1 MHFTTPVPILLSA
14 LSLAKIGQTHPTH
27 KEPLRV
33 ETFINSGPSLDV
45 VSSLIIGSEAAVL
58 VDMPLAVPQAESL
71 AAWVN
76 RTTDR
81 PLVAVFTTHSHPDH
95 YLSGAALLQYFPNA
109 KYYAHPDAV
118 ALIQNESQ
126 QQVGV
131 RHKIRNSP
139 CDTNTSKIA
148 AWGSIFGNETV
159 VSEAIIPTPYNF
171 TFFTLPGNEDS
182 PIHLLSPLGGD
193 TIDET
198 LFYIPSIETLIAG
211 DTVYSHD
218 MHLWLA
224 DLLTPAL
231 TSSWLSTLEYIKSLA
246 PKRVIPGHA
255 LSIDKF
261 GPTIDVAHTEAYI
274 KFFQQNIEARGV
286 DYFTPQQIF
295 DQFNAG
301 FPGLLNKTNSTTSAT
316 LLNITAEEFGRNGT
330 RRTHYVDLAS
340 FNDTRALTGWQL

>member
-1 MHFTTPVPILLSA
+1 MHLKPPVSILLSA
-14 LSLAKIGQTHPTH
+14 LSLATGGQTHPTH
-27 KEPLRV
+27 SEPLRV
-33 ETFINSGPSLDV
+33 ETFINSAPSLDV
-45 VSSLIIGSEAAVL
+45 VCSLIIGSEAAVL
-58 VDMPLAVPQAESL
+58 VDMPLAIPQAESL

-76 RTTDR
+76 QTTDK

-95 YLSGAALLQYFPNA
+95 YLSGAALLQYYPNA

-126 QQVGV
+126 EQ
-131 RHKIRNSP
+131 
-139 CDTNTSKIA
+139 IA
-148 AWGSIFGNETV
+148 ACGSILGNETV

-171 TFFTLPGNEDS
+171 TFFTLLGDEDS
-182 PIHLLSPLGGD
+182 PIQLPSPLGGD

-231 TSSWLSTLEYIKSLA
+231 TSSWLSTLGYIKNLA

-261 GPTIDVAHTEAYI
+261 GPTIDVAHTEAYV

-286 DYFTPQQIF
+286 DYFTPQEIF
-295 DQFNAG
+295 DRSHAE

-316 LLNITAEEFGRNGT
+316 LLNITSEEFGRNGT

>member
-1 MHFTTPVPILLSA
+1 MHLTTPVSILLST
-14 LSLAKIGQTHPTH
+14 LSVATSCQAQLTH
-27 KEPLRV
+27 KKPLRV
-33 ETFINSGPSLDV
+33 ESFVNSGPSLDV

-58 VDMPLAVPQAESL
+58 IDMPLAIPQAENL

-76 RTTDR
+76 RTTDK

-95 YLSGAALLQYFPNA
+95 YLSGAALLPYFPDA
-109 KYYAHPDAV
+109 KYYAHPNAV

-126 QQVGV
+126 QQ
-131 RHKIRNSP
+131 
-139 CDTNTSKIA
+139 IA
-148 AWGSIFGNETV
+148 AWGSILGNETV

-182 PIHLLSPLGGD
+182 PIQLLSPLGGD

-198 LFYIPSIETLIAG
+198 LFYIPSIQTLIAG

-255 LSIDKF
+255 LSIGKF
-261 GPTIDVAHTEAYI
+261 GPMIDVAHTEAYV

-286 DYFTPQQIF
+286 DYFIPKQIF
-295 DQFNAG
+295 DQLDAK
-301 FPGLLNKTNSTTSAT
+301 FPGLLNKTSSTTSAT
-316 LLNITAEEFGRNGT
+316 LLNITAEEFGKNGT